1 MPSSVIRT
9 VTDVDEYR
17 MAANR
22 RLSGVELTVTTRG
35 TFTASITRIDLHR
48 LWMQRGRESLPRIRH
63 AEPLSGRNIISF
75 LTQEGQSTVR
85 NGVEFHF
92 GDLALLSP
100 RHSNHYRS
108 AGPVHWG
115 GMSLPIA
122 DTAEIGATIAARDL
136 IPQADEQIITPSPAA
151 MARFQRLHA
160 AAGELAE
167 QSPEIIAR
175 PEAARG
181 LEEAL
186 IDAMVDCIVVPERH
200 EDRAAQRRHTAIMQ
214 RFHAAIEAIDDKAVY
229 LPELCS
235 RIGVSGRTLRLCC
248 QEHLG
253 MGPKRFLMLRRMHL
267 ARRALREA
275 AADVTVTDI
284 ATEFGFWELGRF
296 AVEYKGLFGE
306 SPSDTLRQASR

>member
-1 MPSSVIRT
+1 MPSSVIRKA
-9 VTDVDEYR
+9 TDPDEYR
-17 MAANR
+17 AVNR
-22 RLSGVELTVTTRG
+22 RPCVELTVTARG
-35 TFTASITRIDLHR
+35 PFTASITRIDLHR

-63 AEPLSGRNIISF
+63 AEPSPDRNIIAF
-75 LTQEGQSTVR
+75 LTQDGQDTVR
-85 NGVEFHF
+85 NGVEFHP

-100 RHSNHYRS
+100 RHSHRYRS
-108 AGPVHWG
+108 FGPVHWG
-115 GMSLPIA
+115 GMSLPLA
-122 DTAEIGATIAARDL
+122 DMAEISAKVAGHDL
-136 IPQADEQIITPSPAA
+136 MPQSDEQIVTPPAVA
-151 MARFQRLHA
+151 MAKLQRLHA

-167 QSPEIIAR
+167 HAREIIAR

-186 IDAMVDCIVVPERH
+186 IDAMVDCLTTPDRR

-214 RFHAAIEAIDDKAVY
+214 RFRMALEASDDKAVY

-253 MGPKRFLMLRRMHL
+253 MGPKRFLLLRRMHL
-267 ARRALREA
+267 ARRALRK
-275 AADVTVTDI
+275 ADANATVTDI

-296 AVEYKGLFGE
+296 AVEYKALFGE
-306 SPSDTLRQASR
+306 SPSETLQLASR